1 LTEDEVKIEPIS
13 FRTGKPPRKL
23 SPFTTPK
30 WFAIIVLGVALILL
44 GVSAWFVFTARQVVI
59 TIEPVPESVSISGSI
74 LTPRF
79 NKYHLMRPGEY
90 SLKAH
95 RECFSPLEH
104 SFMVSTEKQ
113 QNLQLEME
121 KLPGRLIVRAH
132 QSGGP
137 EKNITGAL
145 VYIDGTE
152 VGKTPLEN
160 LPVKPGLRRLEIR
173 SSQYQDL
180 QKDIEL
186 PGCGEQQEFN
196 VALLP
201 GWSDVSINS
210 LPQSADVKID
220 GTSFGNTPLRIQLGA
235 GTYLLEVSAD
245 GHKTWQH
252 RLVVKPGEAQEIDDI
267 QLNHAD
273 GKLAIKTKPAGAN
286 IIVGGTFIGL
296 TPLEIDLSPDKD
308 HVIQISKAG
317 YEESTRKVR
326 VPSSISKQ
334 LNVNLT
340 PREGSVHL
348 LVKPADSELLV
359 NGKSRG
365 PAPKQLRMIAVEHT
379 LEFKK
384 KGYLPYKV
392 RITPRPGF
400 PQKLEV
406 VLAKK
411 GAPGDAEPEEISTK
425 SGYRLKLIRP
435 GPYTMGSSR
444 REQGRR
450 SNETLRKVKLIRP
463 FYMGL
468 TEVTNREFREFMAE
482 HDSGTFKSKT
492 LNNADQPVV
501 RVTWQQA
508 ALFCNWLSEQESL
521 PPAYVEKGGELV
533 AVEPMNTGYRL
544 PTEAEWEYT
553 VRFTSKQTPLK
564 YPWGHKFPPAKPSG
578 NYADQSAKD
587 LLPTVLEGYNDGYGA
602 TSPPAK
608 FESSELGLFD
618 LGGNVAEWSHDYYSI
633 YSYAPEKIYVDPVG
647 PKEGKHHVIRGS
659 SWKHGSISTLR
670 LAYRSYS
677 DGTREDVGFRVSR
690 YLK

>member
-1 LTEDEVKIEPIS
+1 
-13 FRTGKPPRKL
+13 
-23 SPFTTPK
+23 
-30 WFAIIVLGVALILL
+30 
-44 GVSAWFVFTARQVVI
+44 VI

-220 GTSFGNTPLRIQLGA
+220 GTSFGNTPLRIQLAA

-252 RLVVKPGEAQEIDDI
+252 RLVVKPGEAQEINDI